1 MCPASLGATSPGHVP
16 RPPGLA
22 SRGRALASEHP
33 PRRPSQEPRGPRSPA
48 VLGAVVASVEHF
60 FETVGVSLAER
71 QVCLPL
77 FSVLFRDFS
86 YMPACNRRFL
96 PS

>member
-1 MCPASLGATSPGHVP
+1 M
-16 RPPGLA
+16 
-22 SRGRALASEHP
+22 
-33 PRRPSQEPRGPRSPA
+33 
-48 VLGAVVASVEHF
+48 LGAVVASVEHF

>member
-1 MCPASLGATSPGHVP
+1 MCPASVGATSPGHVP
-16 RPPGLA
+16 RPPGLT